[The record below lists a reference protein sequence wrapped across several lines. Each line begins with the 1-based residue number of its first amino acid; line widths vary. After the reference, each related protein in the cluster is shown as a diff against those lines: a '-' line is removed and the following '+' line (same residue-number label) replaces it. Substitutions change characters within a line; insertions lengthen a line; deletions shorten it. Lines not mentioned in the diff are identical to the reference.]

1 MTNRFKGLDLV
12 DGVPEELQMEVYNTV
27 TKPSKEKEIQEGKV
41 IFEEVSQIAEKRRE
55 AKEKREM
62 EIYIQLNAQSFRE
75 QQEEIRKLS

>member
-1 MTNRFKGLDLV
+1 
-12 DGVPEELQMEVYNTV
+12 MEVYNIV

-62 EIYIQLNAQSFRE
+62 EIYTQLNAQSFRE
-75 QQEEIRKLS
+75 